1 MLNYWC
7 ILHASVEHTVGT
19 NSVSVAAVRRLDEI
33 FKSVLGNCICL
44 VTYFLTSGFNNDL
57 LVYVVTRPLETPDLL
72 DLLNIP
78 SIEISFCI
86 ASL

>member
-1 MLNYWC
+1 MYSDIRASLVSSLQSFERLSKVLNYWC

-44 VTYFLTSGFNNDL
+44 VTKTDRISLH
-57 LVYVVTRPLETPDLL
+57 L
-72 DLLNIP
+72 DLIMTCW
-78 SIEISFCI
+78 FMW
-86 ASL
+86 